1 MEIETLEQLD
11 RVLDSGRPLAGLRLQ
26 GLDLASRA
34 ERLIGRDATG
44 LVVLGGTTT
53 AELERWL
60 SHHGALVFPMVTD
73 CPVDPYRARLYR
85 PEELYA
91 GLENGYAATPDAMA
105 YAWHG
110 DRLAKEDIL
119 ATLLRAVHDDSVND
133 ALGELLAGLP
143 VVGVMGGHALPRG
156 SAGYADA
163 ARLARELARVGLV
176 VITGGGPGA
185 MEAANLGAHLAV
197 ADDDVLEEAL
207 DRLAAVPSFVP
218 DVAAWARV
226 GLEVRATLP
235 VPERLSSVSVPT
247 WFYGHEP
254 PNVFSDHIAKYF
266 SNALREDT
274 LLARCTAGVVYLP
287 GAAGTVQEIFQAAT
301 SGYYSA
307 SGGVP
312 LVLVGRRH
320 WEETLPVWPLLQA
333 LGEERQLAHRVHL
346 VDGSDEPEGAG
357 FAEVVTDILTT
368 SSRPHQGGEQSP
380 DGRVSRRRP

>member
-11 RVLDSGRPLAGLRLQ
+11 RVLASGRPLAGLRFQ

-34 ERLIGRDATG
+34 DRLIGRDATG

-60 SHHGALVFPMVTD
+60 SHHGALVFPTVTD

-91 GLENGYAATPDAMA
+91 GLEDGYDATADARA

-156 SAGYADA
+156 SAEYRDA
-163 ARLARELARVGLV
+163 ARLARALARVGLV

-197 ADDDVLEEAL
+197 ADDDALEEAL

-226 GLEVRATLP
+226 ALEVRAALP

-266 SNALREDT
+266 SNAVREDT

-287 GAAGTVQEIFQAAT
+287 GAAGTVQEIFQAVT
-301 SGYYSA
+301 PGYYSA
-307 SGGVP
+307 SGGAP

-320 WEETLPVWPLLQA
+320 WEEALPVWPLLQA
-333 LGEERQLAHRVHL
+333 LADRRQLAHRVHL
-346 VDGSDEPEGAG
+346 VDGPDEPDGAVLP
-357 FAEVVTDILTT
+357 EVVTGILTA
-368 SSRPHQGGEQSP
+368 SLKRRQRSERSPGG
-380 DGRVSRRRP
+380 VSRRRP

>member
-34 ERLIGRDATG
+34 DRLIGRDATG
-44 LVVLGGTTT
+44 LVVLGGTST

-60 SHHGALVFPMVTD
+60 SRHGALVFPTVTD

-91 GLENGYAATPDAMA
+91 GLEHGYAATPDARA

-133 ALGELLAGLP
+133 ALTEALEGLP

-156 SAGYADA
+156 SKAYAEA
-163 ARLARELARVGLV
+163 ARLARELARIGLV

-197 ADDDVLEEAL
+197 ADDDALDEAL

-226 GLEVRATLP
+226 ALEVRAALP
-235 VPERLSSVSVPT
+235 VPERLTSVSVPT

-266 SNALREDT
+266 SNAVREDT
-274 LLARCTAGVVYLP
+274 LLARCNAGVVYLP

-301 SGYYSA
+301 PGYYSA

-320 WEETLPVWPLLQA
+320 WEHTLPVWPLLQA
-333 LGEERQLAHRVHL
+333 LGATRQLAHRVHL
-346 VDGSDEPEGAG
+346 VDGPDEPDGTRLG
-357 FAEVVTDILTT
+357 TVVTDILTA
-368 SSRPHQGGEQSP
+368 
-380 DGRVSRRRP
+380 RVSRRRP

>member
-34 ERLIGRDATG
+34 DRLIGRDATG
-44 LVVLGGTTT
+44 LVVLGGITTP
-53 AELERWL
+53 ELERWL
-60 SHHGALVFPMVTD
+60 SHHGALVFPTVTD

-85 PEELYA
+85 PEELYE
-91 GLENGYAATPDAMA
+91 GLENGYAATPDAKA

-133 ALGELLAGLP
+133 ALGELLTGLP
-143 VVGVMGGHALPRG
+143 VVGMMGGHALPRG
-156 SAGYADA
+156 SKGYADA

-197 ADDDVLEEAL
+197 ADDEVLDEAL
-207 DRLAAVPSFVP
+207 DRLAAVPSFAP

-226 GLEVRATLP
+226 ALEVRACLP
-235 VPERLSSVSVPT
+235 VPERLTSVSVPT

-301 SGYYSA
+301 PGYYSA

-320 WEETLPVWPLLQA
+320 WEQTLPVWPLLQA
-333 LGEERQLAHRVHL
+333 LGASRQLAHRVHL
-346 VDGSDEPEGAG
+346 VDGPDEPGGAEL
-357 FAEVVTDILTT
+357 AAAVTEILTA
-368 SSRPHQGGEQSP
+368 G
-380 DGRVSRRRP
+380 VSRRRP